1 MNKKITLIIAGIAVL
16 LVAALVG
23 PWVYIN
29 VIKDDAPAP
38 LTLDTVA
45 VDSTSSSVATRPDGV
60 EGVWKVAGDSKVGYR
75 VKEILL
81 GQDSEAVGR
90 SELVTGSLVING
102 TQVDLAEFSVD
113 VATIESDSSRRDSQF
128 MGNLMDTATFPT
140 ANFKLTVPFSLTA
153 ESVSGVP
160 VHAEVTGDLTLRGIT
175 NAVTFAL
182 DARFDGS
189 AIQVA
194 GSIEVTFADWGIPN
208 PSNPVVTAEDHGLL
222 EFLLTFSR

>member
-1 MNKKITLIIAGIAVL
+1 MIIAGSTVL

-38 LTLDTVA
+38 LTLDTGA
-45 VDSTSSSVATRPDGV
+45 VDSTSSSVATQPDGI
-60 EGVWKVAGDSKVGYR
+60 EGEWKIVSDSTVGYR

-90 SELVTGSLVING
+90 SESVTGFLVING
-102 TQVDLAEFSVD
+102 TQVDSAEFSVD
-113 VATIESDSSRRDSQF
+113 VATIHSDSSRRDSQF
-128 MGNLMDTATFPT
+128 TGNLMDTATFPT

-153 ESVSGVP
+153 ENIAGNP
-160 VHAEVTGDLTLRGIT
+160 VRAEVTGDLTLRGTT

-189 AIQVA
+189 TIQVA
-194 GSIEVTFADWGIPN
+194 GAIEVVFADWSIPN
-208 PSNPVVTAEDHGLL
+208 PSNLVVTADNHGLL
-222 EFLLTFSR
+222 EFLLTFTR